1 MLSDLEIAC
10 RQSHSERTILMKNKN
25 NLFVSGI
32 SGLLVMILIVLVR
45 FIDVRPIGPEGT
57 SIGLS
62 RLNGFFFR
70 ISGVNILWYHITDW
84 LGVAAILV
92 AFLFAMAG
100 FVQLIKRRSILK
112 VDREILALGG
122 LYIVVIGLYVLF
134 EIVIVNYRPIIMPD
148 GIHPEASFPSSHTML
163 VCVIMGSAIM
173 LIGKYV
179 KEKQLCRVLRG
190 FYSAIIGITVIGRLI
205 AGVHWF
211 TDIVGGILISIFLLS
226 LFSEVLKRTRRNTIE
241 GK

>member
-1 MLSDLEIAC
+1 
-10 RQSHSERTILMKNKN
+10 MKNKN

-32 SGLLVMILIVLVR
+32 SGLLVMLLIVLVR
-45 FIDVRPIGPEGT
+45 FVDVRPIGPEGT

-190 FYSAIIGITVIGRLI
+190 FYSA
-205 AGVHWF
+205 
-211 TDIVGGILISIFLLS
+211 
-226 LFSEVLKRTRRNTIE
+226 
-241 GK
+241 

>member
-1 MLSDLEIAC
+1 
-10 RQSHSERTILMKNKN
+10 MKNKN
-25 NLFVSGI
+25 NLFVSGF

-45 FIDVRPIGPEGT
+45 FVDVRPIGPEGT

-148 GIHPEASFPSSHTML
+148 GTHPEASFPSSHTML

-173 LIGKYV
+173 LIGKYL
-179 KEKQLCRVLRG
+179 KEKPLCRVLRG
-190 FYSAIIGITVIGRLI
+190 ICAAIIGITVIGRLI
-205 AGVHWF
+205 AGVHWL

-226 LFSEVLKRTRRNTIE
+226 LFSEVLKRTGRNTIE

>member
-1 MLSDLEIAC
+1 
-10 RQSHSERTILMKNKN
+10 MKNKN

-70 ISGVNILWYHITDW
+70 LSGVNILWYHITDW

-112 VDREILALGG
+112 VDHEILALGG

-205 AGVHWF
+205 AGVHWL
-211 TDIVGGILISIFLLS
+211 TDIVGGVLISIFLLS
-226 LFSEVLKRTRRNTIE
+226 LFSEVLERTRRNTIE
-241 GK
+241 RKQLHHS

>member
-1 MLSDLEIAC
+1 
-10 RQSHSERTILMKNKN
+10 MKNKN

-45 FIDVRPIGPEGT
+45 FVDVRPIGPEGT

-70 ISGVNILWYHITDW
+70 LSGVNILWYHITDW

-134 EIVIVNYRPIIMPD
+134 EIMIVNYRPIIMPD
-148 GIHPEASFPSSHTML
+148 GTHPEASFPSSHTML

-179 KEKQLCRVLRG
+179 KEKRICRVLRG
-190 FYSAIIGITVIGRLI
+190 ICAAIIGMTVIGRLI

-211 TDIVGGILISIFLLS
+211 TDIVGGVLISIFLLS
-226 LFSEVLKRTRRNTIE
+226 LFSEVLERTRRNTIE
-241 GK
+241 GNQLHHS

>member
-1 MLSDLEIAC
+1 
-10 RQSHSERTILMKNKN
+10 MKNKN

-45 FIDVRPIGPEGT
+45 FVDVRPIGPEGT

-70 ISGVNILWYHITDW
+70 LSGVNILWYHITDW

-112 VDREILALGG
+112 VDHEILALGG

-148 GIHPEASFPSSHTML
+148 GTHPEASFPSSHTML

-179 KEKQLCRVLRG
+179 KEKRICRVLRG
-190 FYSAIIGITVIGRLI
+190 ICAAIIGMTVIGRLI

-211 TDIVGGILISIFLLS
+211 TDIVGGVLISIFLLS
-226 LFSEVLKRTRRNTIE
+226 LFSEVLKRTGRNTIE

>member
-1 MLSDLEIAC
+1 
-10 RQSHSERTILMKNKN
+10 MKNKN

-32 SGLLVMILIVLVR
+32 SGLLVMLLIVLVR
-45 FIDVRPIGPEGT
+45 FVDVRPIGPEGT

-70 ISGVNILWYHITDW
+70 LSGVNILWYHITDW

-112 VDREILALGG
+112 VDREILAIGG

-148 GIHPEASFPSSHTML
+148 GTHPEASFPSSHTML

-173 LIGKYV
+173 LIGKYL
-179 KEKQLCRVLRG
+179 KEKPLCRVLRG

>member
-1 MLSDLEIAC
+1 
-10 RQSHSERTILMKNKN
+10 MKNKN

-45 FIDVRPIGPEGT
+45 FVDVRPIGPEGT

-70 ISGVNILWYHITDW
+70 LSGVNILWYHITDW

-112 VDREILALGG
+112 VDHEILALGG

-173 LIGKYV
+173 LIGKYL
-179 KEKQLCRVLRG
+179 KEKPLCRVLRG
-190 FYSAIIGITVIGRLI
+190 ICAAIIGMTVVGRLI

>member
-1 MLSDLEIAC
+1 
-10 RQSHSERTILMKNKN
+10 MKNKN
-25 NLFVSGI
+25 NLFVSGF
-32 SGLLVMILIVLVR
+32 SGLLVMLLIVLVR

-62 RLNGFFFR
+62 RLNSFFFR
-70 ISGVNILWYHITDW
+70 LSGVNILWYHITDW

-148 GIHPEASFPSSHTML
+148 GTHPEASFPSSHTML

-179 KEKQLCRVLRG
+179 KEKRICRVLRG
-190 FYSAIIGITVIGRLI
+190 ICAAIIGMTVIGRLI

-211 TDIVGGILISIFLLS
+211 TDIVGGVLISIFLLS

>member
-1 MLSDLEIAC
+1 
-10 RQSHSERTILMKNKN
+10 MKNKS

-45 FIDVRPIGPEGT
+45 FIDVRPIGAEGT

-70 ISGVNILWYHITDW
+70 LSGVNILWYHITDW

-112 VDREILALGG
+112 VDHEILALGG

-148 GIHPEASFPSSHTML
+148 GTHPEASFPSSHTML

-205 AGVHWF
+205 AGVHWL
-211 TDIVGGILISIFLLS
+211 TDIVGGVLISIFLLS
-226 LFSEVLKRTRRNTIE
+226 LFSEVLERTRRNTIE
-241 GK
+241 RKQLHHS

>member
-1 MLSDLEIAC
+1 
-10 RQSHSERTILMKNKN
+10 MKNKN
-25 NLFVSGI
+25 NLLVSGF
-32 SGLLVMILIVLVR
+32 SGLLVMLLIVLVR
-45 FIDVRPIGPEGT
+45 FVDVRPIGPEGT

-70 ISGVNILWYHITDW
+70 LSGVNILWYHITDW

-134 EIVIVNYRPIIMPD
+134 EIMIVNYRPIIMPD
-148 GIHPEASFPSSHTML
+148 GTHPEASFTSSHTML

-179 KEKQLCRVLRG
+179 KEKRICRVLRG
-190 FYSAIIGITVIGRLI
+190 ICAAIIGMTVIGRLI

-211 TDIVGGILISIFLLS
+211 TDIVGGVLISIFLLS

>member
-1 MLSDLEIAC
+1 
-10 RQSHSERTILMKNKN
+10 MKNKN
-25 NLFVSGI
+25 NLFVSGF

-45 FIDVRPIGPEGT
+45 FVDVRPIGPEGT

-70 ISGVNILWYHITDW
+70 LSGVNILWYHITDW

-100 FVQLIKRRSILK
+100 FVQLIKRRSIFK
-112 VDREILALGG
+112 VDREILALGC

-173 LIGKYV
+173 LIGKYL
-179 KEKQLCRVLRG
+179 KEKPLCRVLRG
-190 FYSAIIGITVIGRLI
+190 ICAAIIGMTVVGRLI

>member
-1 MLSDLEIAC
+1 
-10 RQSHSERTILMKNKN
+10 MKNKN
-25 NLFVSGI
+25 NLFVSGF

-45 FIDVRPIGPEGT
+45 FIDVRPIGAEGT

-70 ISGVNILWYHITDW
+70 LSGVNILWYHITDW

-112 VDREILALGG
+112 VDHEILALGG

-148 GIHPEASFPSSHTML
+148 GTHPEASFPSSHTML

-173 LIGKYV
+173 LIGKYL
-179 KEKQLCRVLRG
+179 KEKPLCRVLRG
-190 FYSAIIGITVIGRLI
+190 ICAAIIGITVIGRLI

-226 LFSEVLKRTRRNTIE
+226 LFSEVLKRTGRNTIE

>member
-1 MLSDLEIAC
+1 
-10 RQSHSERTILMKNKN
+10 MKNKN

-45 FIDVRPIGPEGT
+45 FVDVRPIGPEGT

-70 ISGVNILWYHITDW
+70 LSGVNILWYHITDW

-112 VDREILALGG
+112 VDHEILALGG

-179 KEKQLCRVLRG
+179 KEKRICRVLRG
-190 FYSAIIGITVIGRLI
+190 ICAAIIGMTVIGRLI

-211 TDIVGGILISIFLLS
+211 TDIVGGVLISIFLLS

>member
-1 MLSDLEIAC
+1 
-10 RQSHSERTILMKNKN
+10 MKNKN

-45 FIDVRPIGPEGT
+45 FVDVRPIGPEGT

-112 VDREILALGG
+112 VDHEILALGG

-179 KEKQLCRVLRG
+179 KEKPLCRVLRG
-190 FYSAIIGITVIGRLI
+190 ICAAIIGMTVIGRLI

-211 TDIVGGILISIFLLS
+211 TDIVGGILISNFLLS

>member
-1 MLSDLEIAC
+1 
-10 RQSHSERTILMKNKN
+10 MKNKN
-25 NLFVSGI
+25 NLLVSGF
-32 SGLLVMILIVLVR
+32 SGLLVMLLIVLVR
-45 FIDVRPIGPEGT
+45 FVDVRPIGPEGT

-148 GIHPEASFPSSHTML
+148 GTHPEASFPSSHTML

-190 FYSAIIGITVIGRLI
+190 FYSAIIGITVLGRLI

-211 TDIVGGILISIFLLS
+211 TDIVGGVLISIFLLS

>member
-1 MLSDLEIAC
+1 
-10 RQSHSERTILMKNKN
+10 MKNKN

-70 ISGVNILWYHITDW
+70 LSGVNILWYHITDW
-84 LGVAAILV
+84 LGIAAILV

-100 FVQLIKRRSILK
+100 FVQLIKRRSIFK
-112 VDREILALGG
+112 VDREILALGC

-173 LIGKYV
+173 LIGKYL
-179 KEKQLCRVLRG
+179 KEKPLCRVLRG
-190 FYSAIIGITVIGRLI
+190 ICAAIIGMTVVGRLI

>member
-1 MLSDLEIAC
+1 
-10 RQSHSERTILMKNKN
+10 MKNKN

-45 FIDVRPIGPEGT
+45 FVDVRPIGPEGT

-134 EIVIVNYRPIIMPD
+134 EIMIVNYRPIIMPD
-148 GIHPEASFPSSHTML
+148 GTHPEASFPSSHTML

-179 KEKQLCRVLRG
+179 KEKRICRVLRG
-190 FYSAIIGITVIGRLI
+190 ICAAIIGMTVIGRLI

>member
-1 MLSDLEIAC
+1 
-10 RQSHSERTILMKNKN
+10 MKNKN

-32 SGLLVMILIVLVR
+32 SGLLVMLLIVLVR
-45 FIDVRPIGPEGT
+45 FVDVRPIGPEGT

-205 AGVHWF
+205 AGVHWL

>member
-1 MLSDLEIAC
+1 
-10 RQSHSERTILMKNKN
+10 MKNKN

-32 SGLLVMILIVLVR
+32 SGLLVMLLIVLVC
-45 FIDVRPIGPEGT
+45 FVDVRPIGAEGT

-70 ISGVNILWYHITDW
+70 LSGVNILWYHITDW

-112 VDREILALGG
+112 VDHEILALGG
-122 LYIVVIGLYVLF
+122 LYIVLIGLYALF

-148 GIHPEASFPSSHTML
+148 GTHPEASFPSSHTML

-173 LIGKYV
+173 LIGKYL
-179 KEKQLCRVLRG
+179 KEKPLCRVLRG
-190 FYSAIIGITVIGRLI
+190 ICAAIIGMTVIGRLI
-205 AGVHWF
+205 AGVHWL
-211 TDIVGGILISIFLLS
+211 TDIVGGILISVFLLS
-226 LFSEVLKRTRRNTIE
+226 LFSEVLERTRRNTIE
-241 GK
+241 AK

>member
-1 MLSDLEIAC
+1 
-10 RQSHSERTILMKNKN
+10 MKNKN

-45 FIDVRPIGPEGT
+45 FVDVRPIGPEGT

-134 EIVIVNYRPIIMPD
+134 EIMIVNYRPIIMPD
-148 GIHPEASFPSSHTML
+148 GTHPEASFPSSHTML

-179 KEKQLCRVLRG
+179 KEKRICRVLRG
-190 FYSAIIGITVIGRLI
+190 ICAAIIGMTVIGRLI

-211 TDIVGGILISIFLLS
+211 TDIVGGVLISIFLLS

>member
-1 MLSDLEIAC
+1 
-10 RQSHSERTILMKNKN
+10 MKNKN

-32 SGLLVMILIVLVR
+32 SGLLVMLLIVLVR
-45 FIDVRPIGPEGT
+45 FVDVRPIGPEGT

-62 RLNGFFFR
+62 RLNSFFFR
-70 ISGVNILWYHITDW
+70 LSGVNILWYHITDW

-190 FYSAIIGITVIGRLI
+190 FYAAIIGITVIGRLI

>member
-1 MLSDLEIAC
+1 
-10 RQSHSERTILMKNKN
+10 MKNKN

-45 FIDVRPIGPEGT
+45 FVDVRPIGPEGT

-70 ISGVNILWYHITDW
+70 LSGVNILWYHITDW

-112 VDREILALGG
+112 VDREILAIGG

-173 LIGKYV
+173 LIGKYL
-179 KEKQLCRVLRG
+179 KEKPLCRVLRG
-190 FYSAIIGITVIGRLI
+190 ICAAIIGMTVIGRLI

-211 TDIVGGILISIFLLS
+211 TDIVGGVLISIFLLS
-226 LFSEVLKRTRRNTIE
+226 LFSEVLERTRRNTIE
-241 GK
+241 RKQLHHS

>member
-1 MLSDLEIAC
+1 
-10 RQSHSERTILMKNKN
+10 MKNKN

-32 SGLLVMILIVLVR
+32 SGLLVMLLIVLVR
-45 FIDVRPIGPEGT
+45 FVDVRPIGPEGT

-70 ISGVNILWYHITDW
+70 LSGVNILWYHITDW

-100 FVQLIKRRSILK
+100 FVQLIKRRSIFK
-112 VDREILALGG
+112 VDREILALGC

-190 FYSAIIGITVIGRLI
+190 ICAAIIGMTVIGRLI

-211 TDIVGGILISIFLLS
+211 TDIVGGVLISIFLLS

>member
-1 MLSDLEIAC
+1 
-10 RQSHSERTILMKNKN
+10 MKNKN

-45 FIDVRPIGPEGT
+45 FVDVRPIGPEGT

-70 ISGVNILWYHITDW
+70 LSGVNILWYHITDW

-179 KEKQLCRVLRG
+179 KEKRICRVLRG
-190 FYSAIIGITVIGRLI
+190 ICAAIIGMTVIGRLI

>member
-1 MLSDLEIAC
+1 
-10 RQSHSERTILMKNKN
+10 MKNKN

-45 FIDVRPIGPEGT
+45 FVDVRPIGPEGT

-70 ISGVNILWYHITDW
+70 LSGVNILWYHITDW

-134 EIVIVNYRPIIMPD
+134 EIMIVNYRPIIMPD
-148 GIHPEASFPSSHTML
+148 GTHPEASFPSSHTML

-179 KEKQLCRVLRG
+179 KEKRICRVLRG
-190 FYSAIIGITVIGRLI
+190 ICAAIIGMTVIGRLI

>member
-1 MLSDLEIAC
+1 
-10 RQSHSERTILMKNKN
+10 MKNKN

-45 FIDVRPIGPEGT
+45 FVDVRPIGPEGT

-62 RLNGFFFR
+62 RLNSFFFR
-70 ISGVNILWYHITDW
+70 LSGVNILWYHITDW

-112 VDREILALGG
+112 VDCEILALGG

-148 GIHPEASFPSSHTML
+148 GTHPEASFPSSHTML

-173 LIGKYV
+173 LIGKYL
-179 KEKQLCRVLRG
+179 KEKPLCRVLRG
-190 FYSAIIGITVIGRLI
+190 ICAAIIGITVIGRLI
-205 AGVHWF
+205 AGVHWL

>member
-1 MLSDLEIAC
+1 
-10 RQSHSERTILMKNKN
+10 MKNKN

-45 FIDVRPIGPEGT
+45 FVDVRPIGPEGT

-70 ISGVNILWYHITDW
+70 LSGVNILWYHITDW

-112 VDREILALGG
+112 VDHEILALGG

-148 GIHPEASFPSSHTML
+148 GTHPEASFPSSHTML

-173 LIGKYV
+173 LIGKYL
-179 KEKQLCRVLRG
+179 KEKPLCRVLRG

-226 LFSEVLKRTRRNTIE
+226 LFSEVLKRTGRNTIE

>member
-1 MLSDLEIAC
+1 
-10 RQSHSERTILMKNKN
+10 MKNKN

-45 FIDVRPIGPEGT
+45 FVDVRPIGPEGT

-70 ISGVNILWYHITDW
+70 LSGVNILWYHITDW

-134 EIVIVNYRPIIMPD
+134 EIMIVNYRPIIMPD
-148 GIHPEASFPSSHTML
+148 GTHPEASFPSSHTML

-179 KEKQLCRVLRG
+179 KEKRICRVLRG
-190 FYSAIIGITVIGRLI
+190 ICAAIIGMTVIGRLI

-211 TDIVGGILISIFLLS
+211 TDIVGGVLISIFLLS